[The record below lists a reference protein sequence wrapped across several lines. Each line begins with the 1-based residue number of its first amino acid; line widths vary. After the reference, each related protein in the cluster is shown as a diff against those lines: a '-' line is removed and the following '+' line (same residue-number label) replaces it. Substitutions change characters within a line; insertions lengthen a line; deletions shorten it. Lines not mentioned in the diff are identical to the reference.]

1 MKYIYDDQER
11 RKHRNLFIQFGLLM
25 KLGLKFMK
33 LLKLSH

>member
-1 MKYIYDDQER
+1 MKFILDQKELNR
-11 RKHRNLFIQFGLLM
+11 QHNPFRQFALLT